1 MKDESIFFALF
12 LITVIAA
19 LRWAPGTEPQSAN
32 VISTALPPDA
42 CHDPR
47 LEAEWRA
54 IRDREAVDPLILRD
68 HALRIG
74 LCQMLEQGD
83 INSQQLAQAYFK
95 PDLRP
100 VSEPSF

>member
-12 LITVIAA
+12 LVTVIAA
-19 LRWAPGTEPQSAN
+19 LRWAPGTEPHSDNA
-32 VISTALPPDA
+32 ISTALPPDA
-42 CHDPR
+42 CQDPR

-54 IRDREAVDPLILRD
+54 LRADEGVDPLILRD

-83 INSQQLAQAYFK
+83 ISSQQLAQAYLK
-95 PDLRP
+95 RDLRQ

>member
-1 MKDESIFFALF
+1 MTDESIFFALF
-12 LITVIAA
+12 LVTVLAS
-19 LRWAPGTEPQSAN
+19 LQWAPGNQPHTVDAMG
-32 VISTALPPDA
+32 TAPPTDA

-47 LEAEWRA
+47 LDAEWRA
-54 IRDREAVDPLILRD
+54 IRDSDAVDPLILRD

-83 INSQQLAQAYFK
+83 ISSKQLAQVYVK

-100 VSEPSF
+100 VSESSF